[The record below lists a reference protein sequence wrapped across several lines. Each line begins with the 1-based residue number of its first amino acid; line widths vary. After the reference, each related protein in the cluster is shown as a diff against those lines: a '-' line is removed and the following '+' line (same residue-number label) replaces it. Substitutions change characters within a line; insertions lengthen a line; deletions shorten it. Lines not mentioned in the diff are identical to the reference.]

1 MGTAYDFIALCCKR
15 CKVEF
20 ANKRAEIDAMPNGG
34 VTLSVYTENDI
45 ETCRDVLFYVAQV
58 LGGFFIINREGKLE
72 LRKYGKDPMMKVEQ
86 RHRFS
91 SSFSD
96 FITRYTA
103 VSSTNKQTQIAE
115 YYALDPDNGLTMN
128 LGVNPLLQFGL
139 KETREMLCR
148 NILADLSVIRYVPF
162 DSDTIGNPA
171 LDPGDVLT
179 FAGGQ
184 ADEGQITCITSIRQK
199 IGGKQSLK
207 CVGKN
212 PRLAQAKSRNDKNI
226 SGLLNQIED
235 NAKTGI
241 HTFTNASA
249 HEIGQTRVKLGSIQF
264 ASSEENHMQFF
275 AQVVVDV
282 AADPVER
289 SAEASGT
296 VVIPFPGGSGSG
308 TGSGTGGSDGTG
320 ETSDAGSSEN
330 DAAGNEVG
338 NTSGNENTGSTDDT
352 SGGADAGSGS
362 GSEVAVDVSLPVKW
376 QEDGQ
381 AVCHVVFEFNNEEI
395 VEHCPVETWH
405 SGKHILSLYYPIEKI
420 VANYTNTFNVYLWM
434 EYGSGTVDVGDCIDS
449 VSGQAMAAGEAWDGK
464 LEVEDYTTRFAIGGG
479 LDVNVFRDSQEY
491 LETIRADG
499 YATSFSY
506 VEDCMKVIRQYEL
519 TRFDEGECET
529 MAKTAESV
537 LDVMR
542 GWLGFSEANG
552 KFKEII
558 DLYNGVKPLPRGYAV
573 QYSDEWC
580 DTCVSAA
587 GIRAGCSELIGR
599 ECGVEEHVKIFRE
612 MGIWIEDGTI
622 TPEPGYVIV
631 YNWDKAAQ
639 PNDGYSDHIG
649 FVEKVSGGMI
659 TAIEGN
665 WGEKVARRA
674 IPLGWGYIRG
684 YAAPQYEKAV
694 NGNGG
699 NPGTGKKSVEAVAKE
714 VIAGKWG
721 NGEDRKKRLQAAG
734 YDYPAVQA
742 KVNEL
747 VKGSNKKSVEAV
759 AKEVIAG
766 KWGNGEDRKKR
777 LQAAG
782 YDYGAVQRKVNE
794 LMR

>member
-1 MGTAYDFIALCCKR
+1 MYPVSDAFLRAVRSNTRKYFWTGTIVTKGGMTYEFGAKEIVKGSGYISRQCCGSTEIELGTVYAAEMGITLLSDIDRYTLEDAQVTLVFHLVLADDSVEDVPMGVFEVSEANRLAKCLELKAYDFMLRFDKSFNGFETVGTAYDFIALCCKR

-34 VTLSVYTENDI
+34 VTISVYTENDI

-72 LRKYGKDPMMKVEQ
+72 LRKYGKDPVMKVEQ

-148 NILADLSVIRYVPF
+148 NILTDLSVIRYVPF

-179 FAGGQ
+179 FTGGQ

-235 NAKTGI
+235 NAKTGKIGI

-249 HEIGQTRVKLGSIQF
+249 HEIRQTRVKLVSIQF

-308 TGSGTGGSDGTG
+308 TGS
-320 ETSDAGSSEN
+320 A
-330 DAAGNEVG
+330 
-338 NTSGNENTGSTDDT
+338 DDT

-362 GSEVAVDVSLPVKW
+362 GSEVSVDVSLPVKW

-381 AVCHVVFEFNNEEI
+381 AVCHMVFEFNNEEI
-395 VEHCPVETWH
+395 MEHCPVETWH

-434 EYGSGTVDVGDCIDS
+434 ENGSGTVDVGDCIAS

-479 LDVNVFRDSQEY
+479 LDVNVFREELSMQMK
-491 LETIRADG
+491 ETVNRG
-499 YATSFSY
+499 FEVYF
-506 VEDCMKVIRQYEL
+506 
-519 TRFDEGECET
+519 
-529 MAKTAESV
+529 AE
-537 LDVMR
+537 R
-542 GWLGFSEANG
+542 
-552 KFKEII
+552 
-558 DLYNGVKPLPRGYAV
+558 
-573 QYSDEWC
+573 
-580 DTCVSAA
+580 A
-587 GIRAGCSELIGR
+587 GISGFCRPVEM
-599 ECGVEEHVKIFRE
+599 EGV
-612 MGIWIEDGTI
+612 
-622 TPEPGYVIV
+622 
-631 YNWDKAAQ
+631 
-639 PNDGYSDHIG
+639 
-649 FVEKVSGGMI
+649 
-659 TAIEGN
+659 
-665 WGEKVARRA
+665 
-674 IPLGWGYIRG
+674 
-684 YAAPQYEKAV
+684 
-694 NGNGG
+694 
-699 NPGTGKKSVEAVAKE
+699 
-714 VIAGKWG
+714 
-721 NGEDRKKRLQAAG
+721 
-734 YDYPAVQA
+734 
-742 KVNEL
+742 
-747 VKGSNKKSVEAV
+747 
-759 AKEVIAG
+759 
-766 KWGNGEDRKKR
+766 
-777 LQAAG
+777 
-782 YDYGAVQRKVNE
+782 
-794 LMR
+794 

>member
-1 MGTAYDFIALCCKR
+1 MYPVSDAFLRAIRSNTRKYFWTGTIVTKGGMTYEFGAKEIVKGSGYISRQCCGSTEIELGTVYAAEMGITLLSDIDRYTLEDAQVTLVFHLVLADGSVEDVPMGVFEVSEANCLAKCLELKAYDFMLRFDKSFNGFETVGTAYDFIALCCKR

-72 LRKYGKDPMMKVEQ
+72 LRKYGKDPVMKVEQ

-115 YYALDPDNGLTMN
+115 YYAPDPDNGLTMN

-212 PRLAQAKSRNDKNI
+212 PRLDQAKSRNDKNI

-235 NAKTGI
+235 NAKTGKIGI

-249 HEIGQTRVKLGSIQF
+249 HEIGQTRVKLVSIQF

-338 NTSGNENTGSTDDT
+338 NTSGNENTGSTDDVA
-352 SGGADAGSGS
+352 GGSDSGS
-362 GSEVAVDVSLPVKW
+362 GIRATSDIIRTPCILIPRSISNFIPCRIIFRTSCIRCLP
-376 QEDGQ
+376 
-381 AVCHVVFEFNNEEI
+381 
-395 VEHCPVETWH
+395 
-405 SGKHILSLYYPIEKI
+405 
-420 VANYTNTFNVYLWM
+420 
-434 EYGSGTVDVGDCIDS
+434 GSIR
-449 VSGQAMAAGEAWDGK
+449 
-464 LEVEDYTTRFAIGGG
+464 TTRTTSSSTAASARKWNHHSPGSLRRPFHRIRSHIHNNLCKELHMVLFGRSKLDTDQLHPG
-479 LDVNVFRDSQEY
+479 LPD
-491 LETIRADG
+491 L
-499 YATSFSY
+499 
-506 VEDCMKVIRQYEL
+506 
-519 TRFDEGECET
+519 
-529 MAKTAESV
+529 
-537 LDVMR
+537 MR
-542 GWLGFSEANG
+542 GSIG
-552 KFKEII
+552 KRMDP
-558 DLYNGVKPLPRGYAV
+558 DLPGLRIVFN
-573 QYSDEWC
+573 
-580 DTCVSAA
+580 
-587 GIRAGCSELIGR
+587 LIQQSR
-599 ECGVEEHVKIFRE
+599 NIL
-612 MGIWIEDGTI
+612 
-622 TPEPGYVIV
+622 VI
-631 YNWDKAAQ
+631 
-639 PNDGYSDHIG
+639 P
-649 FVEKVSGGMI
+649 
-659 TAIEGN
+659 
-665 WGEKVARRA
+665 
-674 IPLGWGYIRG
+674 
-684 YAAPQYEKAV
+684 
-694 NGNGG
+694 
-699 NPGTGKKSVEAVAKE
+699 
-714 VIAGKWG
+714 
-721 NGEDRKKRLQAAG
+721 
-734 YDYPAVQA
+734 
-742 KVNEL
+742 
-747 VKGSNKKSVEAV
+747 
-759 AKEVIAG
+759 
-766 KWGNGEDRKKR
+766 
-777 LQAAG
+777 
-782 YDYGAVQRKVNE
+782 
-794 LMR
+794 

>member
-1 MGTAYDFIALCCKR
+1 MYPVSGAFLRAVRSNTRKYFWTGTIVTRGGMTYEFGAKEIVKGSGYISRQCCGSTEIELGTVYAAEMGITLLSDIDRYTLEDALVTLVFHLVLADGSVEDVPMGVFEVSEANRLAKCLELKAYDFMLRFDKSFNGFETVGTAYDFIALCCKR

-72 LRKYGKDPMMKVEQ
+72 LRKYGKDPVMKVEQ

-235 NAKTGI
+235 NAKTGKIGI

-249 HEIGQTRVKLGSIQF
+249 HEIGQTKVKLISIQF

-308 TGSGTGGSDGTG
+308 TGS
-320 ETSDAGSSEN
+320 A
-330 DAAGNEVG
+330 
-338 NTSGNENTGSTDDT
+338 DDT

-362 GSEVAVDVSLPVKW
+362 GSEVSVDVSLPVKW

-395 VEHCPVETWH
+395 MEHCPVETWH

-434 EYGSGTVDVGDCIDS
+434 ENGSGTVDVGDCIAS

-479 LDVNVFRDSQEY
+479 LNVNGFRESLSMQMK
-491 LETIRADG
+491 ETVNRG
-499 YATSFSY
+499 FEVYF
-506 VEDCMKVIRQYEL
+506 
-519 TRFDEGECET
+519 
-529 MAKTAESV
+529 AE
-537 LDVMR
+537 R
-542 GWLGFSEANG
+542 
-552 KFKEII
+552 
-558 DLYNGVKPLPRGYAV
+558 
-573 QYSDEWC
+573 
-580 DTCVSAA
+580 A
-587 GIRAGCSELIGR
+587 GISGFCRPVEM
-599 ECGVEEHVKIFRE
+599 EGV
-612 MGIWIEDGTI
+612 
-622 TPEPGYVIV
+622 
-631 YNWDKAAQ
+631 
-639 PNDGYSDHIG
+639 
-649 FVEKVSGGMI
+649 
-659 TAIEGN
+659 
-665 WGEKVARRA
+665 
-674 IPLGWGYIRG
+674 
-684 YAAPQYEKAV
+684 
-694 NGNGG
+694 
-699 NPGTGKKSVEAVAKE
+699 
-714 VIAGKWG
+714 
-721 NGEDRKKRLQAAG
+721 
-734 YDYPAVQA
+734 
-742 KVNEL
+742 
-747 VKGSNKKSVEAV
+747 
-759 AKEVIAG
+759 
-766 KWGNGEDRKKR
+766 
-777 LQAAG
+777 
-782 YDYGAVQRKVNE
+782 
-794 LMR
+794 

>member
-1 MGTAYDFIALCCKR
+1 MYSVSDAFLRAVRSNTRKYFWTGTIVTKGGMTYEFGAKEIVKGSGYISRQCCGSTEIELGTVYAAEMGITLLSDIDRYTLEDAQVTLVFHLVLADGSVEDVPMGVFEVSEANRLAKCLELKAYDFMLRFDKSFNGFETVGTAYDFIALCCKR

-45 ETCRDVLFYVAQV
+45 ETCRDVLFYVVQV

-72 LRKYGKDPMMKVEQ
+72 LRKYGKDPVMKVEQ

-128 LGVNPLLQFGL
+128 LGVNPFLQFGL

-162 DSDTIGNPA
+162 GSDTIGNPA

-179 FAGGQ
+179 FTGGQ

-235 NAKTGI
+235 NAKTGKIGI

-249 HEIGQTRVKLGSIQF
+249 HEIGQTKVKLVSIQF

-282 AADPVER
+282 AADPVEQ

-308 TGSGTGGSDGTG
+308 TGS
-320 ETSDAGSSEN
+320 A
-330 DAAGNEVG
+330 
-338 NTSGNENTGSTDDT
+338 DDT
-352 SGGADAGSGS
+352 SGGADAGSRS
-362 GSEVAVDVSLPVKW
+362 GSEVSVDVSLPVKW

-395 VEHCPVETWH
+395 MEHCPVETWH

-434 EYGSGTVDVGDCIDS
+434 ENGSGTVDVGDCIAS

-479 LDVNVFRDSQEY
+479 LDVNGFRESLSMQMK
-491 LETIRADG
+491 ETVNRG
-499 YATSFSY
+499 FEVYF
-506 VEDCMKVIRQYEL
+506 
-519 TRFDEGECET
+519 
-529 MAKTAESV
+529 AE
-537 LDVMR
+537 R
-542 GWLGFSEANG
+542 
-552 KFKEII
+552 
-558 DLYNGVKPLPRGYAV
+558 
-573 QYSDEWC
+573 
-580 DTCVSAA
+580 A
-587 GIRAGCSELIGR
+587 GISGFCRPVEM
-599 ECGVEEHVKIFRE
+599 EGV
-612 MGIWIEDGTI
+612 
-622 TPEPGYVIV
+622 
-631 YNWDKAAQ
+631 
-639 PNDGYSDHIG
+639 
-649 FVEKVSGGMI
+649 
-659 TAIEGN
+659 
-665 WGEKVARRA
+665 
-674 IPLGWGYIRG
+674 
-684 YAAPQYEKAV
+684 
-694 NGNGG
+694 
-699 NPGTGKKSVEAVAKE
+699 
-714 VIAGKWG
+714 
-721 NGEDRKKRLQAAG
+721 
-734 YDYPAVQA
+734 
-742 KVNEL
+742 
-747 VKGSNKKSVEAV
+747 
-759 AKEVIAG
+759 
-766 KWGNGEDRKKR
+766 
-777 LQAAG
+777 
-782 YDYGAVQRKVNE
+782 
-794 LMR
+794 

>member
-1 MGTAYDFIALCCKR
+1 MYPVSDAFLRAVRSNTRKYFWTGTIVTKSGMTYEFGAKEIVKGSGYISRQCCGSTEIELGTVYAAEMGITLLSDIDRYTLEDALVTLVFHLVLADGSVEDVPMGVFEVSEANRLAKCLELKAYDFMLRFDKSFNGFETVGTAYDFIALCCKR

-72 LRKYGKDPMMKVEQ
+72 LRKYGKDPVMKVEQ

-139 KETREMLCR
+139 EETREMLCR

-199 IGGKQSLK
+199 IG
-207 CVGKN
+207 
-212 PRLAQAKSRNDKNI
+212 
-226 SGLLNQIED
+226 
-235 NAKTGI
+235 I

-249 HEIGQTRVKLGSIQF
+249 HEIGQTKVKLISIQF

-296 VVIPFPGGSGSG
+296 VVIPFPGGSGGG

-320 ETSDAGSSEN
+320 EASDAGNSEN
-330 DAAGNEVG
+330 DVAGNEVG
-338 NTSGNENTGSTDDT
+338 NTSGNENTGSTDDV
-352 SGGADAGSGS
+352 SGGSDSGSGS
-362 GSEVAVDVSLPVKW
+362 GGGSEVSVDVSLPVKW

-434 EYGSGTVDVGDCIDS
+434 ENGSGTVDVGDCIAS

-464 LEVEDYTTRFAIGGG
+464 LEVEDYTRRFAIGGG
-479 LDVNVFRDSQEY
+479 LDVNGFRESLSMQMK
-491 LETIRADG
+491 ETVNRG
-499 YATSFSY
+499 FEVYF
-506 VEDCMKVIRQYEL
+506 
-519 TRFDEGECET
+519 
-529 MAKTAESV
+529 AE
-537 LDVMR
+537 R
-542 GWLGFSEANG
+542 
-552 KFKEII
+552 
-558 DLYNGVKPLPRGYAV
+558 
-573 QYSDEWC
+573 
-580 DTCVSAA
+580 A
-587 GIRAGCSELIGR
+587 GISGFCRPVEM
-599 ECGVEEHVKIFRE
+599 EGV
-612 MGIWIEDGTI
+612 
-622 TPEPGYVIV
+622 
-631 YNWDKAAQ
+631 
-639 PNDGYSDHIG
+639 
-649 FVEKVSGGMI
+649 
-659 TAIEGN
+659 
-665 WGEKVARRA
+665 
-674 IPLGWGYIRG
+674 
-684 YAAPQYEKAV
+684 
-694 NGNGG
+694 
-699 NPGTGKKSVEAVAKE
+699 
-714 VIAGKWG
+714 
-721 NGEDRKKRLQAAG
+721 
-734 YDYPAVQA
+734 
-742 KVNEL
+742 
-747 VKGSNKKSVEAV
+747 
-759 AKEVIAG
+759 
-766 KWGNGEDRKKR
+766 
-777 LQAAG
+777 
-782 YDYGAVQRKVNE
+782 
-794 LMR
+794 

>member
-1 MGTAYDFIALCCKR
+1 MYPVSDGFLRAVKSNTRKYYWTGTIVTRGGMTYEFGAKEIVKGSGYISRQCCGSTEIELGTVYAAEMGITLLSDIDRYTLEDAQVTLVFHLVLADDSVEDVPMGVFEVSEANRLAKCLELKAYDFMLRFDKSFNGFETVGTAYDFIALCCKR

-72 LRKYGKDPMMKVEQ
+72 LRKYGKDPVMKVEQ

-162 DSDTIGNPA
+162 DSDTIGNPV

-212 PRLAQAKSRNDKNI
+212 PRLDQAKSRNDKNI

-235 NAKTGI
+235 NAKTGKIGI

-249 HEIGQTRVKLGSIQF
+249 HEIGQTKVKLISIQF

-338 NTSGNENTGSTDDT
+338 NTSGNENTGSTDDVAGGSDFG
-352 SGGADAGSGS
+352 SGTGS
-362 GSEVAVDVSLPVKW
+362 GSEVSVDVSLPVKW

-420 VANYTNTFNVYLWM
+420 VANYTNIFNVYLWM
-434 EYGSGTVDVGDCIDS
+434 EYGSGTVDVGDCIAS

-479 LDVNVFRDSQEY
+479 LDVNGFRESLSMQMK
-491 LETIRADG
+491 ETVNRG
-499 YATSFSY
+499 FEVYF
-506 VEDCMKVIRQYEL
+506 
-519 TRFDEGECET
+519 
-529 MAKTAESV
+529 AE
-537 LDVMR
+537 R
-542 GWLGFSEANG
+542 
-552 KFKEII
+552 
-558 DLYNGVKPLPRGYAV
+558 
-573 QYSDEWC
+573 
-580 DTCVSAA
+580 A
-587 GIRAGCSELIGR
+587 GISGFCRPVEM
-599 ECGVEEHVKIFRE
+599 EGV
-612 MGIWIEDGTI
+612 
-622 TPEPGYVIV
+622 
-631 YNWDKAAQ
+631 
-639 PNDGYSDHIG
+639 
-649 FVEKVSGGMI
+649 
-659 TAIEGN
+659 
-665 WGEKVARRA
+665 
-674 IPLGWGYIRG
+674 
-684 YAAPQYEKAV
+684 
-694 NGNGG
+694 
-699 NPGTGKKSVEAVAKE
+699 
-714 VIAGKWG
+714 
-721 NGEDRKKRLQAAG
+721 
-734 YDYPAVQA
+734 
-742 KVNEL
+742 
-747 VKGSNKKSVEAV
+747 
-759 AKEVIAG
+759 
-766 KWGNGEDRKKR
+766 
-777 LQAAG
+777 
-782 YDYGAVQRKVNE
+782 
-794 LMR
+794 